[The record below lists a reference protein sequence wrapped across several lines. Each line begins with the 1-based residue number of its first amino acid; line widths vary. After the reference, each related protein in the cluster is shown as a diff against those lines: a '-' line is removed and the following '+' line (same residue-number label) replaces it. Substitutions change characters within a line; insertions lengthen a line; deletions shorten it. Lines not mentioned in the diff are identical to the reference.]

1 MKLQENNSTNIFSKI
16 RHGTRKNVR
25 IVTKMM
31 TMIKQIIMIT
41 ITIIIAMMINIGLVI
56 LIQNPNNINNEA
68 LIMKRMMVK

>member
-1 MKLQENNSTNIFSKI
+1 
-16 RHGTRKNVR
+16 
-25 IVTKMM
+25 MM
-31 TMIKQIIMIT
+31 TLIKQIIMIT